1 MGHAGHQPAER
12 GQLFREDQL
21 TLGAAQVLQGGLQLL
36 VGRGQFGG
44 AAGDALLQF
53 LVEALQFLGGLASLG
68 LGALEPLGHA
78 VKGRGQPAEFAR
90 ARVDAGARAQV
101 ARLEEADRAGEFIE
115 PAHDRP
121 LAHQP
126 GGDQGE
132 QRGQGEQHQVAHEHG
147 PSPGQGL
154 LHRDAQTDHQV
165 GEGRALEM
173 EPLERVQAAGAVHAG
188 LEKGALLGRAG
199 HARDHPRQVLDPGV
213 LAGLREAGQAGA
225 LAVGEGEHRLF
236 GQAEVVEDAAERTQV
251 EGGDEHTLRSAV
263 VAGHRLGKLDHH
275 PVFGF
280 AQGVVADGEAVVAHR
295 APEKGAVAE
304 VGRTGGGRGR
314 DHVAGGINQ
323 GERDIGLVAAEQVD
337 EQGLAGGRVETAH
350 LGGPG
355 QGDEQQAGVVHH
367 PLVVRGHGLHLL
379 QAEPLGRGDHVV
391 AQFAPGVEDDGQGR
405 QHGEQHDQEQTAAN
419 GGEQEGT
426 HDVFLRRREGF
437 QSTRWST
444 EAATWPVRTGTSQ

>member
-1 MGHAGHQPAER
+1 M
-12 GQLFREDQL
+12 
-21 TLGAAQVLQGGLQLL
+21 
-36 VGRGQFGG
+36 
-44 AAGDALLQF
+44 
-53 LVEALQFLGGLASLG
+53 
-68 LGALEPLGHA
+68 
-78 VKGRGQPAEFAR
+78 
-90 ARVDAGARAQV
+90 
-101 ARLEEADRAGEFIE
+101 
-115 PAHDRP
+115 
-121 LAHQP
+121 
-126 GGDQGE
+126 
-132 QRGQGEQHQVAHEHG
+132 
-147 PSPGQGL
+147 
-154 LHRDAQTDHQV
+154 
-165 GEGRALEM
+165 
-173 EPLERVQAAGAVHAG
+173 
-188 LEKGALLGRAG
+188 
-199 HARDHPRQVLDPGV
+199 
-213 LAGLREAGQAGA
+213 
-225 LAVGEGEHRLF
+225 
-236 GQAEVVEDAAERTQV
+236 
-251 EGGDEHTLRSAV
+251 

-314 DHVAGGINQ
+314 DHVAGGIDQ

-337 EQGLAGGRVETAH
+337 EQGLAGGRVEAAH

-355 QGDEQQAGVVHH
+355 QGLEQQAGVVHH

-426 HDVFLRRREGF
+426 HGVFLRRREGF